1 MVPAVYACGR
11 EPSPNSRA
19 VNCPDYAILPKSNG
33 TKSAR
38 LRFPTFLP
46 EYAGMPDD
54 IAMQKRQLD
63 EIRGCR
69 ADLIEQ
75 IRLSQKTIERSHELI
90 KRIDD
95 LLARSR

>member
-1 MVPAVYACGR
+1 M
-11 EPSPNSRA
+11 
-19 VNCPDYAILPKSNG
+19 NCPDYAILPKSNG

-54 IAMQKRQLD
+54 IAMQRRQLD
-63 EIRGCR
+63 EIRRGR

>member
-1 MVPAVYACGR
+1 
-11 EPSPNSRA
+11 
-19 VNCPDYAILPKSNG
+19 
-33 TKSAR
+33 
-38 LRFPTFLP
+38 
-46 EYAGMPDD
+46 MPDD